1 MLAFVKAYLIKSSL
15 LCDVQD
21 SLQDSDFAN
30 EIREGLGAKFRF
42 IRPKN
47 FYDEHGSKLFERISV
62 QPEYYLTRTES
73 SILENFKK
81 EIRKVH
87 QNCSLS
93 IVELG
98 SGNSSKTKILLKE
111 FLPQD
116 TALYYFPIDVSKTIL
131 KESINSLAKEFKN
144 LRIVGVCSDFC
155 AGLEKVNDFISTYS
169 EAPRKKLVI
178 FLGSSIG
185 NFDRSHVKIFLG
197 RIRRLL
203 NKGDSLLVGFDLQKE
218 RRFLEKAYNDK
229 AGVTAQFNLNLLSRI
244 NRELAGE
251 FDISSFKHEAIYNK
265 SKKRIE
271 MYLVSIRD
279 QSVAIK
285 GLGKEYLFK
294 KGDRIHTE
302 NSHKFSI
309 SEINRLS
316 KLSGFS
322 VIKNYTDVQKF
333 YCLSLLGYVSGA
345 SKSSK

>member
-1 MLAFVKAYLIKSSL
+1 
-15 LCDVQD
+15 
-21 SLQDSDFAN
+21 
-30 EIREGLGAKFRF
+30 
-42 IRPKN
+42 
-47 FYDEHGSKLFERISV
+47 
-62 QPEYYLTRTES
+62 
-73 SILENFKK
+73 
-81 EIRKVH
+81 
-87 QNCSLS
+87 
-93 IVELG
+93 
-98 SGNSSKTKILLKE
+98 
-111 FLPQD
+111 
-116 TALYYFPIDVSKTIL
+116 
-131 KESINSLAKEFKN
+131 
-144 LRIVGVCSDFC
+144 
-155 AGLEKVNDFISTYS
+155 LEKVNDFISTYS

-285 GLGKEYLFK
+285 GLGREYLFK